1 MDLTHSPVNPLDALR
16 SPKSSHF
23 DQRPLGRDSVAG
35 SDFNEIALDDDG
47 SFSPIVLTARPLD
60 LSTEPPALS
69 IREDADGR
77 PRSSS
82 FSLLPNSLIS
92 RSHKKSASTTTL
104 RSSKDLPFLFS
115 SLEMQEQEETR
126 KAARGSIDGQQKI
139 QEEFARLQKEKADE
153 SHKSEEGTI
162 DWGE

>member
-1 MDLTHSPVNPLDALR
+1 MELTQTPVNPLDALR
-16 SPKSSHF
+16 SPESSHF
-23 DQRPLGRDSVAG
+23 VQRPSGRDSIAG

-47 SFSPIVLTARPLD
+47 SFSSIALTARPLD

-82 FSLLPNSLIS
+82 FSLLPNSSMS

-104 RSSKDLPFLFS
+104 RSSKDLSFLFPR
-115 SLEMQEQEETR
+115 LEMQKHEETR

-139 QEEFARLQKEKADE
+139 QEEFARLQKEKAD
-153 SHKSEEGTI
+153 KSDKPEEGTI

>member
-1 MDLTHSPVNPLDALR
+1 MELTDPPVNPLDALR
-16 SPKSSHF
+16 SPESSHF
-23 DQRPLGRDSVAG
+23 DQRPLERDSIAG

-47 SFSPIVLTARPLD
+47 SFFPIALTARPLD
-60 LSTEPPALS
+60 LSTEPP
-69 IREDADGR
+69 REDAGGR

-82 FSLLPNSLIS
+82 FSLLPNSLMS

-104 RSSKDLPFLFS
+104 RSSKDIPFLCS
-115 SLEMQEQEETR
+115 RLEMQKDEETR

-139 QEEFARLQKEKADE
+139 QEEFARLQKEKADT
-153 SHKSEEGTI
+153 SDKSEEGTI